1 MQINDDNGEG
11 KRTGIA
17 NWSDLTGQGYIN
29 TSGFGVLELK
39 NDPSEFE
46 IGDINSDGQVNA
58 ADLVMLQKYL
68 VQSVRYIENADAA
81 DINSDNVLNVFDAS
95 LLRGIILK

>member
-1 MQINDDNGEG
+1 
-11 KRTGIA
+11 
-17 NWSDLTGQGYIN
+17 
-29 TSGFGVLELK
+29 
-39 NDPSEFE
+39 
-46 IGDINSDGQVNA
+46 
-58 ADLVMLQKYL
+58 MLQKYL